1 MWYASI
7 CFYLCP
13 WFEWSRSVRLSSPS
27 AHSQFTPFHVHYSKT
42 AQLEICFKSM
52 SNDTFFAR
60 NCYIPKWSNIET
72 DATCHSR
79 TKIEFTRTDSQ
90 DNFITITF
98 GAFST
103 KNFTNFL
110 GLGPCSGTGYYVF
123 KNFDQNLLE
132 HHNYSLISVCFH
144 FQICLFYVIH
154 TRDTISTFLAQCA
167 SILRHSIGKNLTE
180 GYLITL
186 RDFY

>member
-7 CFYLCP
+7 CFYLRP
-13 WFEWSRSVRLSSPS
+13 WFKWSWPLRLSSPS

-60 NCYIPKWSNIET
+60 NCYIPKWSYIKAN
-72 DATCHSR
+72 ATCHSR

-90 DNFITITF
+90 DNFIAITSGTI
-98 GAFST
+98 ST

-110 GLGPCSGTGYYVF
+110 GLGPCSGTEYYDFF
-123 KNFDQNLLE
+123 KFSMINCYKPYIFREKRLFPLPDLL
-132 HHNYSLISVCFH
+132 
-144 FQICLFYVIH
+144 
-154 TRDTISTFLAQCA
+154 
-167 SILRHSIGKNLTE
+167 ILCDSHE
-180 GYLITL
+180 GYNLNLSGTMCINPSSFN
-186 RDFY
+186 R